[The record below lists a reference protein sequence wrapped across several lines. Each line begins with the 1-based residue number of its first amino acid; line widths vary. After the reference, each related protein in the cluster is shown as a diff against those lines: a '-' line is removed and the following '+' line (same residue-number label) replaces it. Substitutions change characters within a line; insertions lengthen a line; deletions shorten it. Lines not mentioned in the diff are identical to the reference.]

1 MGLRSNG
8 YQDLQ
13 PTPYFGNAM
22 SIAVVQPP
30 SLDKAPQPD
39 GSGLREIFAAAACA
53 VRLATQAFRA
63 DVAGG
68 AKQLMAALPALV
80 ESESLRNPDMN
91 PFKGC
96 CADVVSWRN
105 LYNNVDF
112 GKGPPS
118 LTLGAAL
125 PSLINICWVM
135 EGPDGD
141 GVFCTLWST
150 EEESKR
156 LQTSQVLHQIAPE
169 ASFVQAHSK
178 FGT

>member
-8 YQDLQ
+8 YQDLE

-22 SIAVVQPP
+22 SIAVVEPP
-30 SLDKAPQPD
+30 CMKEAHQAD
-39 GSGLREIFAAAACA
+39 GSGLIACLAAAGCA
-53 VRLATQAFRA
+53 VRLATQTFRA
-63 DVAGG
+63 NVAGG
-68 AKQLMAALPALV
+68 ANQLMAALPALV
-80 ESESLRNPDMN
+80 QSESLRNPDMN

-112 GKGPPS
+112 GEGPPA

-141 GVFCTLWST
+141 GVFCTLWFT
-150 EEESKR
+150 EDESKR

-178 FGT
+178 LES